1 MGKTF
6 SGFTNDPYLGL
17 QAKYR
22 WPLTEPS
29 FFPGLRAGGR
39 KKHKFYRGTA
49 MSIIATSQKSKDTLI
64 SQETYKYLLVN
75 LQLTILGH

>member
-29 FFPGLRAGGR
+29 FFPGLREGGR
-39 KKHKFYRGTA
+39 IKQTFYRGTA
-49 MSIIATSQKSKDTLI
+49 MNIMSIIATSQKSNDTDRI
-64 SQETYKYLLVN
+64 MNYACKMF
-75 LQLTILGH
+75 